1 MPIGRSPRMAEHAAT
16 FAHQHQFD
24 DAEQQR
30 TAANLGI
37 WLFLATEILF
47 FGVLFA
53 AYAITR
59 VRFPEAFA
67 AGSRLTNLPLAGINT
82 AVLVTS
88 SLSMALGVHAAQH
101 GKRRAVVGWLS
112 LTVALGCAFL
122 AIKAVEYRIDFL
134 EHLVPVLD
142 FRYPGPNSDQV
153 ELFFYMYFFITGVH
167 ALHVLIG
174 IGCIATIAVMA
185 SHNAFS
191 PAYFTPVDVTGLYWH
206 LVDIIWLFVF
216 PILYLISRS

>member
-1 MPIGRSPRMAEHAAT
+1 MADALTAHAP
-16 FAHQHQFD
+16 QFD

-30 TAANLGI
+30 TASNLGI
-37 WLFLATEILF
+37 WIFLATEILF

-67 AGSRLTNLPLAGINT
+67 AASRLTNLPLAGINT

-88 SLSMALGVHAAQH
+88 SLTMALGVHAAQH
-101 GKRRAVVGWLS
+101 GARRACVHWLG

-122 AIKAVEYRIDFL
+122 AIKAVEYRLDYL
-134 EHLVPVLD
+134 EHLVPTLN
-142 FRYPGPNSDQV
+142 FRYAGPQADQV
-153 ELFFYMYFFITGVH
+153 ELFFYLYFFITGVH

-185 SHNAFS
+185 SRNAFS
-191 PAYFTPVDVTGLYWH
+191 PGYFTPVDVTGLYWH
-206 LVDIIWLFVF
+206 LVDVIWLFVF
-216 PILYLISRS
+216 PVLYLVSRS

>member
-1 MPIGRSPRMAEHAAT
+1 MANAVTAL
-16 FAHQHQFD
+16 APQFD

-30 TAANLGI
+30 TASNLGI
-37 WLFLATEILF
+37 WIFLATEILF

-53 AYAITR
+53 AYTITR

-67 AGSRLTNLPLAGINT
+67 AGSRLTNLPLAAVNT

-88 SLSMALGVHAAQH
+88 SLTMALGVHAARR
-101 GKRRAVVGWLS
+101 GARRALVGWLG

-122 AIKAVEYRIDFL
+122 AIKAVEYRLDYL
-134 EHLVPVLD
+134 EHLVPALD
-142 FRYPGPNSDQV
+142 FRFAGPQADQV

-174 IGCIATIAVMA
+174 IGCLATIAVMG
-185 SHNAFS
+185 SRNAFS
-191 PAYFTPVDVTGLYWH
+191 AAYFTPVDVTGLYWH
-206 LVDIIWLFVF
+206 LVDVIWLFVF

>member
-1 MPIGRSPRMAEHAAT
+1 MVSGVTA
-16 FAHQHQFD
+16 FAPQFD

-30 TAANLGI
+30 TASNLGI
-37 WLFLATEILF
+37 WIFLATEILF

-88 SLSMALGVHAAQH
+88 SLTMALGVHAARR
-101 GKRRAVVGWLS
+101 GARRALVGWLC

-122 AIKAVEYRIDFL
+122 AIKAVEYRVDYL
-134 EHLVPVLD
+134 EHLVPSLN
-142 FRYPGPNSDQV
+142 FRYAGPQADQV
-153 ELFFYMYFFITGVH
+153 GLFFYMYFLITGVH

-185 SHNAFS
+185 SRDAFS

-206 LVDIIWLFVF
+206 LVDVIWLFVF
-216 PILYLISRS
+216 PILYLVSRS

>member
-1 MPIGRSPRMAEHAAT
+1 MANAVTAL
-16 FAHQHQFD
+16 APQFD

-30 TAANLGI
+30 TASNLGI
-37 WLFLATEILF
+37 WIFLATEILF

-53 AYAITR
+53 AYTITR

-67 AGSRLTNLPLAGINT
+67 AGSRLTNLPLAAVNT

-88 SLSMALGVHAAQH
+88 SLTMALGVYAARR
-101 GKRRAVVGWLS
+101 GARRALVGWLG
-112 LTVALGCAFL
+112 LTVALACAFL
-122 AIKAVEYRIDFL
+122 AIKAVEYRLDYL
-134 EHLVPVLD
+134 EHLVPALD
-142 FRYPGPNSDQV
+142 FRFAGPQADQV

-174 IGCIATIAVMA
+174 IGCITTIAVMA
-185 SHNAFS
+185 SRNAFS

-206 LVDIIWLFVF
+206 LVDVIWLFVF

>member
-1 MPIGRSPRMAEHAAT
+1 MPIRARSPPMANGLTTLAP
-16 FAHQHQFD
+16 QFD

-30 TAANLGI
+30 TASNLGI
-37 WLFLATEILF
+37 WIFLATEILF

-53 AYAITR
+53 AYTITR

-67 AGSRLTNLPLAGINT
+67 AASRLTHLPLAGADT

-88 SLSMALGVHAAQH
+88 SLTMALGVHAARR
-101 GKRRAVVGWLS
+101 GARRALVGWLG

-122 AIKAVEYRIDFL
+122 AIKAVEYRFDYL
-134 EHLVPVLD
+134 EHLVPALD
-142 FRYPGPNSDQV
+142 FRFAGPQADQI

-185 SHNAFS
+185 SRNAFS

-206 LVDIIWLFVF
+206 LVDVIWLFVF

>member
-1 MPIGRSPRMAEHAAT
+1 MADAA
-16 FAHQHQFD
+16 AAIAPQFD

-30 TAANLGI
+30 TASNLGI
-37 WLFLATEILF
+37 WIFLATEILF

-67 AGSRLTNLPLAGINT
+67 AASRLTNLPLAGINT
-82 AVLVTS
+82 ALLVTS
-88 SLSMALGVHAAQH
+88 SLTMALGVHAAQH
-101 GKRRAVVGWLS
+101 GARRACVHWLGW
-112 LTVALGCAFL
+112 TVALGCAFL
-122 AIKAVEYRIDFL
+122 AIKAVEYRLDYL
-134 EHLVPVLD
+134 EHLVPTLD
-142 FRYPGPNSDQV
+142 FRYAGPQADQV

-185 SHNAFS
+185 SRHAFS
-191 PAYFTPVDVTGLYWH
+191 PAYYTPVDVTGLYWH
-206 LVDIIWLFVF
+206 LVDVIWLFVF
-216 PILYLISRS
+216 PVLYLVSRS

>member
-1 MPIGRSPRMAEHAAT
+1 MANDVAAC
-16 FAHQHQFD
+16 APQFD

-30 TAANLGI
+30 TASNLGI

-59 VRFPEAFA
+59 TRFPEAFA
-67 AGSRLTNLPLAGINT
+67 AASRLTNLPLAGTNT

-88 SLSMALGVHAAQH
+88 SLTMALGVHAAQH
-101 GKRRAVVGWLS
+101 GRQRAVVSWLA

-122 AIKAVEYRIDFL
+122 AIKAIEYRIDYL
-134 EHLVPVLD
+134 EHLVPALD
-142 FRYPGPNSDQV
+142 FRYAGPQADQV
-153 ELFFYMYFFITGVH
+153 ELFFYLYFFITGVH

-185 SHNAFS
+185 SRNAFS
-191 PAYFTPVDVTGLYWH
+191 PAYYTPVDVTGLYWH
-206 LVDIIWLFVF
+206 LVDVIWLFVF
-216 PILYLISRS
+216 PILYLISRT

>member
-1 MPIGRSPRMAEHAAT
+1 MANVDAIH
-16 FAHQHQFD
+16 HPQFD

-59 VRFPEAFA
+59 VRYPEAFA
-67 AGSRLTNLPLAGINT
+67 AASRLTNLPLAGANT

-88 SLSMALGVHAAQH
+88 SLTMAMGVHAAAH
-101 GKRRAVVGWLS
+101 GARRALVGWLS
-112 LTVALGCAFL
+112 VTAGLGCLFL
-122 AIKAVEYRIDFL
+122 AIKAVEYRIDYL
-134 EHLVPVLD
+134 EHLVPKLN
-142 FRYPGPNSDQV
+142 FHFAGPHADQV

-185 SHNAFS
+185 RRNAFS

-206 LVDIIWLFVF
+206 LVDVIWLFVF
-216 PILYLISRS
+216 PILYLVSRS

>member
-1 MPIGRSPRMAEHAAT
+1 MANAVTSLAP
-16 FAHQHQFD
+16 QFD

-30 TAANLGI
+30 TASNLGI
-37 WLFLATEILF
+37 WIFLATEILF

-53 AYAITR
+53 AYTITR

-67 AGSRLTNLPLAGINT
+67 AASRLTNLPLAAVNT

-88 SLSMALGVHAAQH
+88 SLTMALGVHAARR
-101 GKRRAVVGWLS
+101 GARRALVGWLG
-112 LTVALGCAFL
+112 LTVALACAFL
-122 AIKAVEYRIDFL
+122 AIKAVEYRLDYL
-134 EHLVPVLD
+134 EHLVPALD
-142 FRYPGPNSDQV
+142 FRFAGPQADQA

-174 IGCIATIAVMA
+174 IGCITTIAVMA
-185 SHNAFS
+185 SRNAFS

-206 LVDIIWLFVF
+206 LVDVIWLFVF

>member
-1 MPIGRSPRMAEHAAT
+1 MANHAA
-16 FAHQHQFD
+16 AIHPQFD

-67 AGSRLTNLPLAGINT
+67 AASRLTNLPLAGANT
-82 AVLVTS
+82 AVLLTS
-88 SLSMALGVHAAQH
+88 SLTMALAVHAAGH
-101 GKRRAVVGWLS
+101 GARRATVGWLS
-112 LTVALGCAFL
+112 ATVALGCAFL
-122 AIKAVEYRIDFL
+122 AIKAVEYRIDYL
-134 EHLVPVLD
+134 EHLVPVLN
-142 FRYPGPNSDQV
+142 FHHAGPDADQV

-174 IGCIATIAVMA
+174 VVCIATIAVMA
-185 SHNAFS
+185 SRNRFS
-191 PAYFTPVDVTGLYWH
+191 PAYYTPVDVTGLYWH
-206 LVDIIWLFVF
+206 LVDVIWLFVF
-216 PILYLISRS
+216 PILYLVSRS

>member
-1 MPIGRSPRMAEHAAT
+1 MADALAAHAP
-16 FAHQHQFD
+16 QFD

-30 TAANLGI
+30 TASNLGI
-37 WLFLATEILF
+37 WIFLATEILF
-47 FGVLFA
+47 FGVLLA

-59 VRFPEAFA
+59 VRYPEAFA
-67 AGSRLTNLPLAGINT
+67 AASRLTNLPLAGTNT
-82 AVLVTS
+82 AVLLTS
-88 SLSMALGVHAAQH
+88 SLTMALGVHAAAH
-101 GKRRAVVGWLS
+101 GSRRALVGWLG
-112 LTVALGCAFL
+112 LTVVLGCTFL
-122 AIKAVEYRIDFL
+122 AIKGVEYRLDYL
-134 EHLVPVLD
+134 EHLVPSLD
-142 FRYPGPNSDQV
+142 FRYAGPQADQV

-185 SHNAFS
+185 ARDAFG
-191 PAYFTPVDVTGLYWH
+191 PAYYTPVYVTGLYWH

>member
-1 MPIGRSPRMAEHAAT
+1 MPTCAPSPPMAEVAA
-16 FAHQHQFD
+16 ALAPQFD

-30 TAANLGI
+30 TASNLGI
-37 WLFLATEILF
+37 WIFLATEILF

-53 AYAITR
+53 AYALTR

-67 AGSRLTNLPLAGINT
+67 AGSRLTNLPLAGTNT
-82 AVLVTS
+82 AVLLTS
-88 SLSMALGVHAAQH
+88 SLTMALGVHAAQH
-101 GKRRAVVGWLS
+101 GARRAVVGWLG

-122 AIKAVEYRIDFL
+122 VIKAVEYRFDYL
-134 EHLVPVLD
+134 EHLVPSVN
-142 FRYPGPNSDQV
+142 FRYAGPQADQV

-174 IGCIATIAVMA
+174 IGCISTIAVMA
-185 SHNAFS
+185 ARNAFS
-191 PAYFTPVDVTGLYWH
+191 TAYFTPVDVTGLYWH

-216 PILYLISRS
+216 PILYLVSRS